1 MADAENPK
9 ISTAARTEQDLSGS
23 GESVLEVGRR
33 VLETEAEAVR
43 SSLMVV
49 DEDLCL
55 TGVLHLHD
63 LWRTQMF

>member
-1 MADAENPK
+1 MADAESPG
-9 ISTAARTEQDLSGS
+9 IPAARTEQDLSGS

-49 DEDLCL
+49 DENLRL
-55 TGVLHLHD
+55 TGALHLHD